1 MGFKRSVQKMQAIEQ
16 KLRAGLTAHGIVG
29 EAAEEV
35 VRGITS
41 FALYGFPESHAASF
55 ALLAYASAY
64 LKAHHPA
71 AFLCALLN
79 AWPMGFYHP
88 ATLIKDAQRHGV
100 LVLPIDVVRSE
111 WRSTLERP
119 AERNGTAP
127 AVRLGLRLVRGLR
140 EESARR
146 IVGERERS
154 PFCDLADFAAR
165 CRPSRQEI
173 ETLAALGALL
183 AADGAPEKRRR
194 SALWQVAALPR
205 GEDLL
210 ARTAPVGEEADLPPM
225 GPLQE
230 TLADYRASGV
240 TTGPHLMAHLRPEL
254 ERAGILPLEALVTA
268 SDGSRVTTAGM
279 VIVRQRPGSAKGF
292 CFLTLED
299 ETGLGNAVLT
309 PSEFARLRTVLHG
322 SSLLI
327 VDGVL
332 QHKDGVIHVRVDG
345 LRPLRAGGPLPP
357 AHDYR

>member
-1 MGFKRSVQKMQAIEQ
+1 MQAIEQ
-16 KLRAGLTAHGIVG
+16 KLRQGLAAHGIIG
-29 EAAEEV
+29 DAAEEV

-100 LVLPIDVVRSE
+100 TVLPIDAVRSD
-111 WRSTLERP
+111 WRSTLEPP
-119 AERNGTAP
+119 AERSEGNAARP

-140 EESARR
+140 EESAQR
-146 IVGERERS
+146 ILGERERS
-154 PFCDLADFAAR
+154 PFCDLADLAAR

-173 ETLAALGALL
+173 ETLAALGALSGLL
-183 AADGAPEKRRR
+183 AGEGARERRRR

-205 GEDLL
+205 GEDLF
-210 ARTAPVGEEADLPPM
+210 AGAAPAVEEVDLPPM

-230 TLADYRASGV
+230 TLADYRGSGV
-240 TTGPHLMAHLRPEL
+240 TTGSHLMAHLRSEL
-254 ERAGILPLEALVTA
+254 TRSGILPLEALATA
-268 SDGSRVTTAGM
+268 ADGSRVTTAGM

-309 PSEFARLRTVLHG
+309 PSAFARLRTALH
-322 SSLLI
+322 SASLLI

-332 QHKDGVIHVRVDG
+332 QRKDGVIHVRVDG
-345 LRPLRAGGPLPP
+345 LRPLHASGPLPP